1 VLAKIHYAIYGQ
13 GSPVVFLHGGLMPLA
28 SASPPRSVAIGAGV
42 GGKVSHRSAAKG
54 GNATQAMNAARA
66 NWRVSFSVR
75 KLYKDC
81 ILLCP
86 PPGINLGAPCE

>member
-54 GNATQAMNAARA
+54 QRYTGDERGEGELAHELLRKETIQRLYTALSAA
-66 NWRVSFSVR
+66 
-75 KLYKDC
+75 
-81 ILLCP
+81 
-86 PPGINLGAPCE
+86 GINLGAARE